1 MEKFKLFKE
10 IINDSHIY
18 ELDTYGILTVKSY
31 RSGETVTVDLNK
43 LDEEMFE
50 HIQPDEDWEDEDE
63 DF

>member
-10 IINDSHIY
+10 IINSSHIY

-31 RSGETVTVDLNK
+31 HTGETVTVDLNK

-50 HIQPDEDWEDEDE
+50 HIQPDDEEDDEE
-63 DF
+63 